1 MGSYIPDLWW
11 LAVGF
16 VFILG
21 VLIIISRWKDLRKG
35 LQKHTF
41 LSGFLLL
48 LSVVVFAVLLRVFIF
63 EIYSIPS
70 GSMEKTLLP
79 GDKILVSKLAFG
91 PALPRS
97 PLEVPWFNAF
107 FLLNKQ
113 AIAKNDTFV
122 WDYHRLPGVRN
133 LQRGEVV
140 VFRFPPVPHENYI
153 KRCVAL
159 PGDTVQVIDGILYV
173 NSKLQAFLT
182 TARIGYKV
190 WLHDYSKFQHLT
202 DSLHLP
208 VNGPWG
214 RPATNYRIMNLVQT
228 EVELLKKAAAIDSL
242 SLYIIDKTETGYP
255 MAASGTNRHWSSDNY
270 GPFVVPQK
278 GMCILLNEENSSL
291 YKTILQD
298 YEGLKTG
305 DKPGKQYC
313 FKQDYYFMMGD
324 NRHNSTDS
332 RVWGAVPE
340 ELITGKATR
349 VLWSWAYRG
358 FRWERIFRKIQ

>member
-1 MGSYIPDLWW
+1 MTIFVAVFGLFW
-11 LAVGF
+11 LAAGITGVTAV
-16 VFILG
+16 VFA
-21 VLIIISRWKDLRKG
+21 VSKWRPLRKE
-35 LQKHTF
+35 LQKHSF

-48 LSVVVFAVLLRVFIF
+48 LSVVIFAVLLRVFVF
-63 EIYSIPS
+63 EVYSIPS

-107 FLLNKQ
+107 FLFNKQ

-122 WDYHRLPGVRN
+122 WDYHRLRGIRN

-140 VFRFPPVPHENYI
+140 VFRFPPDPRENYI

-159 PGDTVQVIDGILYV
+159 PGDTVQVIAGILYV
-173 NSKLQAFLT
+173 NSIQQAFPS
-182 TARIGYKV
+182 TAKTEYKV
-190 WLHDYSKFQHLT
+190 WFHDLPAFQHLL
-202 DSLHLP
+202 DSLHLSFS
-208 VNGPWG
+208 GPWD
-214 RPATNYRIMNLVQT
+214 RKRENYRILNLTTT
-228 EVELLKKAAAIDSL
+228 EMASLIESAFTDSMAVHVL
-242 SLYIIDKTETGYP
+242 NHRNTGY
-255 MAASGTNRHWSSDNY
+255 AITDNY
-270 GPFVVPQK
+270 GPFIVPYK
-278 GMCILLNEENSSL
+278 GMNILLNKENRRH
-291 YKTILQD
+291 YKTILQV

-305 DKPGKQYC
+305 DEPGRQYR

-349 VLWSWAYRG
+349 VLWSAGYWG